1 MTKTE
6 DLELV
11 CNVLVVADQFLLT
24 RLKQICECQLTRM
37 LTLKN
42 VAEMLQFSVYYMS
55 EQLQQSTMQFICL
68 NLPALLENKTLE
80 LLDDVSFEKLD
91 QYYRQSNP
99 VFRNRRLFPIFDG
112 VSRDAIED
120 EYEADPVS
128 FEELNAAEEM
138 RKLSLKTRRRRTS
151 SGEKVFGVVFKTYIL
166 RKQRL
171 LFEVKQK
178 IMRIVYCM
186 NYLLKVV
193 STA

>member
-1 MTKTE
+1 
-6 DLELV
+6 
-11 CNVLVVADQFLLT
+11 
-24 RLKQICECQLTRM
+24 
-37 LTLKN
+37 
-42 VAEMLQFSVYYMS
+42 MLQFSVYYMS

-151 SGEKVFGVVFKTYIL
+151 SGEKVFGIVFKTYIL

-193 STA
+193 STAQ

>member
-151 SGEKVFGVVFKTYIL
+151 SGEKVNKNFFF
-166 RKQRL
+166 
-171 LFEVKQK
+171 FEVKQLC
-178 IMRIVYCM
+178 ILYCT
-186 NYLLKVV
+186 V
-193 STA
+193 

>member
-1 MTKTE
+1 M
-6 DLELV
+6 
-11 CNVLVVADQFLLT
+11 
-24 RLKQICECQLTRM
+24 
-37 LTLKN
+37 
-42 VAEMLQFSVYYMS
+42 
-55 EQLQQSTMQFICL
+55 
-68 NLPALLENKTLE
+68 
-80 LLDDVSFEKLD
+80 
-91 QYYRQSNP
+91 
-99 VFRNRRLFPIFDG
+99 FRNRRLFPIFDG

-151 SGEKVFGVVFKTYIL
+151 SGEKVFGIVFKTYIL

>member
-1 MTKTE
+1 MG
-6 DLELV
+6 
-11 CNVLVVADQFLLT
+11 
-24 RLKQICECQLTRM
+24 
-37 LTLKN
+37 
-42 VAEMLQFSVYYMS
+42 
-55 EQLQQSTMQFICL
+55 MQFICL

-151 SGEKVFGVVFKTYIL
+151 SGEKIEKG
-166 RKQRL
+166 RSRL
-171 LFEVKQK
+171 S
-178 IMRIVYCM
+178 
-186 NYLLKVV
+186 
-193 STA
+193 STETDTSGDSDHETDDDKSTIDFD